1 MGVLSQKCVKN
12 YPTEDDPEGLELWGN
27 IRSISTRI
35 VKRSP
40 LASSHLKLI
49 AMRTTKK
56 NEKLS
61 FFSDE
66 NWDYF
71 MHNDSN
77 WWVDVD
83 GESVSLLTITTSK
96 LYANTINTSKPYA
109 NAGNTLIR
117 YSNTLN
123 TLLYYQYVNT
133 IH

>member
-27 IRSISTRI
+27 IRSISTISI

-40 LASSHLKLI
+40 LASSHLKLL
-49 AMRTTKK
+49 AMRTKK
-56 NEKLS
+56 RKKLS

-83 GESVSLLTITTSK
+83 GESVSITID
-96 LYANTINTSKPYA
+96 
-109 NAGNTLIR
+109 
-117 YSNTLN
+117 
-123 TLLYYQYVNT
+123 YQYFKT
-133 IH
+133 IC